1 MKTVYSS
8 WVDSSNKWYNSV
20 STYVDPLYDAFQ
32 EAENAMTIV
41 ANARDIGSLSIN
53 LTFSEIEELN
63 EKRRKF
69 VSFCNGIHYE
79 ISQLVDNPFSVRIS
93 KLLDTAYALNPSDYK
108 VKTGKILWW
117 DTMTSLKDLMS
128 STTIDKELKQ
138 DFVNRFQSLD
148 KDEIPTD
155 LKDVIKDAQFW
166 EGEFKKSN
174 QCQEIATQVFTK
186 EIRANWA
193 SMPYDEKKS
202 VIETYVN
209 QISKILFNESKTP
222 IVYDAPVYGE
232 SSYKKI
238 LIFTNRKISINPN
251 FISDATANYC
261 VDKIIDTL
269 THETRHQYQE
279 MVKQN
284 PKKYGISDSLKNE
297 WNAAY
302 ISYNQD
308 YTKYYHQEIERDA
321 RSFAALSSSEE

>member
-148 KDEIPTD
+148 KDEITTD

-193 SMPYDEKKS
+193 SMPDDEKS
-202 VIETYVN
+202 
-209 QISKILFNESKTP
+209 Q
-222 IVYDAPVYGE
+222 
-232 SSYKKI
+232 
-238 LIFTNRKISINPN
+238 
-251 FISDATANYC
+251 
-261 VDKIIDTL
+261 
-269 THETRHQYQE
+269 
-279 MVKQN
+279 
-284 PKKYGISDSLKNE
+284 
-297 WNAAY
+297 
-302 ISYNQD
+302 
-308 YTKYYHQEIERDA
+308 
-321 RSFAALSSSEE
+321 